1 MCGNI
6 GGAAE
11 PLIRDWR
18 IPQLVRWRRAQAAR
32 PRAVAQNDDR
42 ADYDQRIV
50 PPGLLWALGH
60 VGYAI
65 YPVYTRVIELVLMSF
80 LFGWFMLRFGI
91 ITVIFA
97 HVTLDA
103 ILMGMQMM
111 FDGLPGDFLAAF
123 SLIMPGLVGI
133 VIWWLHRT
141 LRGKAAI

>member
-1 MCGNI
+1 LFGI
-6 GGAAE
+6 GVFRSWFVGGVRKLLRRE
-11 PLIRDWR
+11 PS
-18 IPQLVRWRRAQAAR
+18 RRTTIMLTTIA
-32 PRAVAQNDDR
+32 
-42 ADYDQRIV
+42 IV

-111 FDGLPGDFLAAF
+111 FDGLPGDFLGGVF
-123 SLIMPGLVGI
+123 SMIMPGLVGI

-141 LRGKAAI
+141 LRGKAALSRT